1 MKKLTN
7 LIFTKAFLLPAM
19 LLACSHTMAE
29 TATVNVESSTELQK
43 STTDTP
49 PETTINTEIA
59 QNPADKLIANTQMVK
74 KSLSNPN
81 AMLVE
86 MAFNFKNGEKSPKD
100 YTQVAAQYCKAAK
113 YGDAD
118 AQYALGWMYANG
130 RGVTKDVKIAAQL
143 YTMAAEQGH
152 ERAKESLTA
161 ITEVAP
167 ESTLLACLLPD
178 PPAAPIV
185 GTVAT
190 TTGENVATNEHQ
202 EITPKVAALF
212 KSQASI
218 LKIVNKLAPKY
229 NIDANLA
236 MAFIAV
242 ESNFNVQ
249 ATSGKNAQG
258 LMQLIPETAAR
269 FGVKDAYKA
278 EDNIKGGLAYLQW
291 LLAYFKG
298 DVELVAAAYNA
309 GEGAVLKYG
318 GVPPYAET
326 RLYVQKIYKL
336 YNNVSHPYKD
346 GLVKS
351 PNFQKKF
358 KKTVG

>member
-1 MKKLTN
+1 MKKQTN
-7 LIFTKAFLLPAM
+7 LLYIKSFLLTIG
-19 LLACSHTMAE
+19 LLLSANVMAGE
-29 TATVNVESSTELQK
+29 VIDRVENSTNAQKNVDTLDSSA
-43 STTDTP
+43 STSS
-49 PETTINTEIA
+49 EIT
-59 QNPADKLIANTQMVK
+59 PADLKQSAKNSLEVK
-74 KSLSNPN
+74 KTLNNPN

-86 MAFNFKNGEKSPKD
+86 MAFNFKKGADSPKG
-100 YTQVAAQYCKAAK
+100 YAEVAAKYCKAAK

-118 AQYALGWMYANG
+118 AQYALGWMYENG
-130 RGVTKDVKIAAQL
+130 RGVAANEKIAAQL

-152 ERAKESLTA
+152 EKAKASLTGLSN
-161 ITEVAP
+161 VKS
-167 ESTLLACLLPD
+167 ESTLLTCLLPD
-178 PPAAPIV
+178 PPQAPIV
-185 GTVAT
+185 GNT
-190 TTGENVATNEHQ
+190 TASVDGNEVNEHSG
-202 EITPKVAALF
+202 ITPKTTALF

-218 LKIVNKLAPKY
+218 LKIVKKLAPKY
-229 NIDANLA
+229 DIDENLA

-278 EDNIKGGLAYLQW
+278 EDNIKGGLAYLRW

-318 GVPPYAET
+318 GVPPYTET
-326 RLYVQKIYKL
+326 QLYVKKISGL
-336 YNNVSHPYKD
+336 YNNTTHPYKD
-346 GLVKS
+346 NLVKS
-351 PNFQKKF
+351 PIFKKKI

>member
-1 MKKLTN
+1 MY
-7 LIFTKAFLLPAM
+7 IKAFLFSIG
-19 LLACSHTMAE
+19 LLLSTHVMAE
-29 TATVNVESSTELQK
+29 DVSNGVESSTSVQKTVDPFDTESPSTVEITPLELEK
-43 STTDTP
+43 P
-49 PETTINTEIA
+49 AVNTLE
-59 QNPADKLIANTQMVK
+59 VK

-86 MAFNFKNGEKSPKD
+86 MAFNFKKGTNSPKD
-100 YTQVAAQYCKAAK
+100 YSEVAAKYCKAAK

-130 RGVTKDVKIAAQL
+130 RGVPANEKIAAQL

-152 ERAKESLTA
+152 ERAKESLAGLTNV
-161 ITEVAP
+161 TP

-178 PPAAPIV
+178 PPPAPVV
-185 GTVAT
+185 GNAISS
-190 TTGENVATNEHQ
+190 EDANVPTNERK
-202 EITPKVAALF
+202 EITPKTAALF

-218 LKIVNKLAPKY
+218 LKIVKKLAPKY
-229 NIDANLA
+229 DIDANLA

-249 ATSGKNAQG
+249 ATSEKNAQG

-278 EDNIKGGLAYLQW
+278 EDNIKGGLAYLRW

-326 RLYVQKIYKL
+326 QLYVKKIANL
-336 YNNVSHPYKD
+336 YNNLTHPYKENF
-346 GLVKS
+346 VQ
-351 PNFQKKF
+351 PPVFQKKY

>member
-7 LIFTKAFLLPAM
+7 FIFIRAFLLSAT
-19 LLACSHTMAE
+19 LLACGHSMAE
-29 TATVNVESSTELQK
+29 TTPTNVESSTELQK
-43 STTDTP
+43 NATEQPS
-49 PETTINTEIA
+49 ETTINSEIA
-59 QNPADKLIANTQMVK
+59 QTQADKIGINAPAVK

-81 AMLVE
+81 SMLVE
-86 MAFNFKNGEKSPKD
+86 MAFNFKKGANSPKD

-152 ERAKESLTA
+152 ERAKESLAA
-161 ITEVAP
+161 ISEVAP
-167 ESTLLACLLPD
+167 DSTLLACLLPD
-178 PPAAPIV
+178 PPPAPIV
-185 GTVAT
+185 GTTVNS
-190 TTGENVATNEHQ
+190 TGENVASNERQ
-202 EITPKVAALF
+202 EITAKTAALF

-326 RLYVQKIYKL
+326 QLYVQKIYKL

>member
-1 MKKLTN
+1 MRRLINIMYLKAILTS
-7 LIFTKAFLLPAM
+7 LALLLSSSALANGSKIDVDNSTQAEQSVDTLPSTTPAEV
-19 LLACSHTMAE
+19 AP
-29 TATVNVESSTELQK
+29 TELDK
-43 STTDTP
+43 S
-49 PETTINTEIA
+49 NGA
-59 QNPADKLIANTQMVK
+59 TQVAK
-74 KSLSNPN
+74 KSLANPN

-86 MAFNFKNGEKSPKD
+86 MAFNFKKGDNSPRD
-100 YTQVAAQYCKAAK
+100 YKEVAAKYCKAAK

-130 RGVTKDVKIAAQL
+130 RGVTKDEKVAAQL

-152 ERAKESLTA
+152 VRAKESLA
-161 ITEVAP
+161 VLPEVVP
-167 ESTLLACLLPD
+167 ESTLLACMLPD
-178 PPAAPIV
+178 PPPTPVIGTASTLDEVDAA
-185 GTVAT
+185 
-190 TTGENVATNEHQ
+190 ERQHQ
-202 EITPKVAALF
+202 EVTARTAALF

-218 LKIVNKLAPKY
+218 LKIVKKLAPKY
-229 NIDANLA
+229 NIDENLA
-236 MAFIAV
+236 MSFIAV

-249 ATSGKNAQG
+249 ATSTRNAQG

-326 RLYVQKIYKL
+326 QEYVKKIAKL
-336 YNNVSHPYKD
+336 YNNITHPYKD

-351 PNFQKKF
+351 PNFQKKQ